1 MIWDQRQGDNIM
13 KCSAKGYLMTVQE
26 TAHAL
31 SSVLQEAEI
40 IRLLL
45 EQVVKALSIHKALA
59 LLLGREKD
67 QLLVAGALGLG
78 NAYLDTL
85 ALVSSK
91 SRIHQSALSG
101 ELVRVAEI
109 DRDPEFSQPVVA
121 GEGLKGL
128 VAVPMT
134 VRDHVI
140 GILHVYVDRVEVL
153 QPEEVVMLQAMT
165 DLGALA
171 LEKVRLRRSLYRVAE
186 AVSSSQDLETMLQR
200 VLEAAVDEMWLKAGT
215 IRLLEPNGRILRLVA
230 AYGLS
235 ETYRMKG
242 AVHLGKSAIDDRV
255 LKGETVVLHDVQGEP
270 GVEYPRQA
278 AEEGILSVLAVPLTQ
293 KKKNFGVIH
302 VYSARPRHFGPVA
315 VTFLKSMANLISLAI
330 LNAELYAALK
340 ARNKDLELDLADW
353 YRFLALG

>member
-1 MIWDQRQGDNIM
+1 MM
-13 KCSAKGYLMTVQE
+13 KCSSEHYLVALHD

-40 IRLLL
+40 IQLLM
-45 EQVVKALSIHKALA
+45 EQVVKTLSVQKALV
-59 LLLGREKD
+59 LLIGREKD
-67 QLLVAGALGLG
+67 QLLVSGAVGLG
-78 NAYLDTL
+78 DSYLKEL
-85 ALVSSK
+85 ALRSSK
-91 SRIHQSALSG
+91 SHINRSAMAG
-101 ELVRVAEI
+101 EIVRVAEM
-109 DRDPEFSQPVVA
+109 DREPEFSHPVVA
-121 GEGLKGL
+121 DEGLKGL

-140 GILHVYVDRVEVL
+140 GIFHVYVDDINTL
-153 QPEEVVMLQAMT
+153 QPEEMVMLNAMT

-186 AVSSSQDLETMLQR
+186 AVSTSQDLESMLQR
-200 VLEAAVDEMWLKAGT
+200 VLEATVDEMWLKAGT
-215 IRLLEPNGRILRLVA
+215 IRLLEPKRGILRLMA

-235 ETYRMKG
+235 ETYRAKG
-242 AVHLGKSAIDDRV
+242 AVHLEKSGIDACV
-255 LKGETVVLHDVQGEP
+255 LMGETVVLHDIQGEP
-270 GVEYPRQA
+270 GFEYPREA
-278 AEEGILSVLAVPLTQ
+278 AEEGILSALAVPLTQ

-315 VTFLKSMANLISLAI
+315 VTFLKSMAGLISLAI
-330 LNAELYAALK
+330 LNAQLYGTLK

>member
-1 MIWDQRQGDNIM
+1 M
-13 KCSAKGYLMTVQE
+13 KCSAEGYLMTVQN

-40 IRLLL
+40 IQLLL
-45 EQVVKALSIHKALA
+45 EQVVKALSIQKSLA

-78 NAYLDTL
+78 DAYLKTL
-85 ALVSSK
+85 SQGSSK

-101 ELVRVAEI
+101 ELVRAAAI
-109 DRDPEFSQPVVA
+109 DLEPEFSQPEVMA
-121 GEGLKGL
+121 ECLKGL
-128 VAVPMT
+128 VAVPMM

-140 GILHVYVDRVEVL
+140 GVLHVYVDRVEEL

-186 AVSSSQDLETMLQR
+186 AVSSSQELETMLQR
-200 VLEAAVDEMWLKAGT
+200 VLEAAVDEMWLKGGT
-215 IRLLEPNGRILRLVA
+215 IRLLGPKGNLLRLVA

-235 ETYRMKG
+235 ETYRAKG
-242 AVHLGKSAIDDRV
+242 AVHLEKSGIDARV
-255 LKGETVVLHDVQGEP
+255 LMGETVVLHDIQGEP
-270 GVEYPRQA
+270 GFEYPREA
-278 AEEGILSVLAVPLTQ
+278 AEEGILSALAVPLTQ

-315 VTFLKSMANLISLAI
+315 VTFLKSMAGLISLAI
-330 LNAELYAALK
+330 LNAQLYGTLK

>member
-1 MIWDQRQGDNIM
+1 M
-13 KCSAKGYLMTVQE
+13 KCISEGYLAALQD

-40 IRLLL
+40 IQLLL
-45 EQVVKALSIHKALA
+45 EQVVKTLSIQKALA

-78 NAYLDTL
+78 DRYLEKL
-85 ALVSSK
+85 ALRSSN
-91 SRIHQSALSG
+91 SHINRSALAG
-101 ELVRVAEI
+101 ELVRIAAI
-109 DRDPEFSQPVVA
+109 DREPEFSHPEVA
-121 GEGLKGL
+121 EEGLKGL

-140 GILHVYVDRVEVL
+140 GILHVYVDHIDL
-153 QPEEVVMLQAMT
+153 PPEEVVLLQAMT

-186 AVSSSQDLETMLQR
+186 AVSSSQDLEPMLQR
-200 VLEAAVDEMWLKAGT
+200 VLEATVDEMWLKAGT
-215 IRLLEPNGRILRLVA
+215 IRLLEPKSGLLRLVA
-230 AYGLS
+230 SYGLS

-242 AVHLGKSAIDDRV
+242 EVHLEKSAIDSRV
-255 LKGETVVLHDVQGEP
+255 LKGEAVVLHDVQNEP
-270 GVEYPRQA
+270 GFEYPKEA
-278 AEEGILSVLAVPLTQ
+278 AREGILSVLAVPLMQ
-293 KKKNFGVIH
+293 KNKNVGVIH
-302 VYSARPRHFGPVA
+302 VYSTRPRHFGPVA
-315 VTFLKSMANLISLAI
+315 VTYLKSMANLVSLAI
-330 LNAELYAALK
+330 LNAQLYAALK

>member
-1 MIWDQRQGDNIM
+1 MM
-13 KCSAKGYLMTVQE
+13 KCSAEGYLVTLQN

-31 SSVLQEAEI
+31 SSVLQEEEI
-40 IRLLL
+40 IQLLL
-45 EQVVKALSIHKALA
+45 EQVVTALSIHKALA

-78 NAYLDTL
+78 EGYLETL
-85 ALVSSK
+85 ALGSSK
-91 SRIHQSALSG
+91 SRINRSALTG
-101 ELVRVAEI
+101 ELVRVEAI
-109 DRDPEFSQPVVA
+109 DREPEFSPPAVA
-121 GEGLKGL
+121 AEGLKGL
-128 VAVPMT
+128 LAVPMT

-140 GILHVYVDRVEVL
+140 GILHVYVDQVEVL

-186 AVSSSQDLETMLQR
+186 AVSSSQDLEPMLQR

-215 IRLLEPNGRILRLVA
+215 IRLLEPKGNLLRLVA

-235 ETYRMKG
+235 KTYRLKG
-242 AVHLGKSAIDDRV
+242 EVHLEKSAIDRRV
-255 LKGETVVLHDVQGEP
+255 LKGETVVLHDVQSESGF
-270 GVEYPRQA
+270 EYPREA

-293 KKKNFGVIH
+293 KDKNFGVIH

-330 LNAELYAALK
+330 LNAQLYAALK
-340 ARNKDLELDLADW
+340 ARKKDLELDLADW